1 MFLSQIDEDEE
12 EHGLF
17 VAPHIADFSSL
28 KGGASRHLL
37 ANGTQRRLAI
47 KIKCSNNALYR
58 VSPVYYVLEPGES
71 QRILVVRDPGKPAV
85 DKMIIL
91 YKATNCKNAYSAFHS
106 EDGEE
111 VKKSLIVLIA
121 KEPPKLATLDE
132 FSIDPSPVQV
142 EEPLAKPG
150 NETPSPP
157 GHLRGRKVNHRAR
170 SVPLR
175 GRQKKPL
182 PERH

>member
-17 VAPHIADFSSL
+17 VAPHVADFSSL
-28 KGGASRHLL
+28 KGGASRHLM
-37 ANGTQRRLAI
+37 ANGTEKRLAI

-91 YKATNCKNAYSAFHS
+91 YKATNCKNAYSAFHGD
-106 EDGEE
+106 DGEE
-111 VKKSLIVLIA
+111 MSSLSMHV
-121 KEPPKLATLDE
+121 
-132 FSIDPSPVQV
+132 PVILKNPQI
-142 EEPLAKPG
+142 
-150 NETPSPP
+150 N
-157 GHLRGRKVNHRAR
+157 
-170 SVPLR
+170 
-175 GRQKKPL
+175 
-182 PERH
+182 PEMIRPRLQAI